1 MTVQSHEAQAIDAA
15 QRLTDSLPAPPGE
28 TSAEASVS
36 AQTPSMLPVT
46 TEEVANAIQK
56 DGISYI
62 FEARS
67 LTAVVRF
74 VYTPIEGN
82 FSDVEIEINNAEPIK
97 VSEDGGVT
105 IHMGGRNWAADD
117 DGVERHFVSCEI
129 VDDCVEA
136 RWQWKL
142 DEELAD
148 FLYRI
153 RLEGKSLLFEI
164 EGGNG
169 KATGIDLGYVSGAVH
184 PRKLRVPYLNAGDDA
199 PAILCTSG
207 VFLSS
212 YLDWFHT
219 ASSQLVGSHPGED
232 GRELRLNGGCTYLT
246 ASNGKRNNLQE
257 RWILTVSRQFEE
269 VLPAIP
275 QALPREGAE
284 WLRGLV
290 WYEIPRIDSTEE
302 AYVDCYE
309 RLRTLRQWG
318 MSELLVLH
326 PDDIW
331 HDGDGRT
338 ALGMTAAEAKGGDD
352 ALQEYLEAV
361 SDLGFTCALPCSYAH
376 VSKLDAIWEKESAA
390 LNADGSSATAGPNRH
405 LLKPTRALGV
415 ARDHLGAMLE
425 KYGARVALFGRKT
438 VPLQRLGVVLRN
450 TLAVLVHDAEAEL
463 SID

>member
-1 MTVQSHEAQAIDAA
+1 
-15 QRLTDSLPAPPGE
+15 
-28 TSAEASVS
+28 
-36 AQTPSMLPVT
+36 
-46 TEEVANAIQK
+46 
-56 DGISYI
+56 
-62 FEARS
+62 
-67 LTAVVRF
+67 
-74 VYTPIEGN
+74 
-82 FSDVEIEINNAEPIK
+82 
-97 VSEDGGVT
+97 
-105 IHMGGRNWAADD
+105 
-117 DGVERHFVSCEI
+117 
-129 VDDCVEA
+129 
-136 RWQWKL
+136 
-142 DEELAD
+142 
-148 FLYRI
+148 
-153 RLEGKSLLFEI
+153 
-164 EGGNG
+164 
-169 KATGIDLGYVSGAVH
+169 
-184 PRKLRVPYLNAGDDA
+184 
-199 PAILCTSG
+199 SG

-425 KYGARVALFGRKT
+425 KYGARVAYLGGHCGSPPWDR
-438 VPLQRLGVVLRN
+438 VDCDSRLEKPASWRA
-450 TLAVLVHDAEAEL
+450 TLEAEHEL
-463 SID
+463 LAGLRQLAEPAEGIVIGEGGTHWLYAGLLDGFRARHPGPGPCRQPLLVDFALNSLRTSLVVMRDALDKFAADRGRYPDSLEQLVQERYLRQIPEDPITGSSQTWVVQPPPTNADIGGAVGDVRSGAPGPAPDGSLYADW